1 MSVNMFNIVNQQNT
15 IRLNSQLTLKVCRL
29 VNNKQQ
35 KSKFELAQFC
45 EYTKQD
51 IFELV
56 HCGE

>member
-1 MSVNMFNIVNQQNT
+1 MFNIVNQQNT

-45 EYTKQD
+45 EYTKPD